1 MNEPTEMTLAK
12 FRVDKG
18 KGGFWAVT
26 MTKDEAAR
34 RRCFIRGL
42 LKNRKQWRNLS
53 NDELDSIRV
62 YKMGDAFVLEDAA
75 FYTYAL

>member
-1 MNEPTEMTLAK
+1 MEELMEMALAK

-18 KGGFWAVT
+18 EGGFWAVA

-53 NDELDSIRV
+53 NDELDNVRV
-62 YKMGDAFVLEDAA
+62 YKMGDTFVLEDAE